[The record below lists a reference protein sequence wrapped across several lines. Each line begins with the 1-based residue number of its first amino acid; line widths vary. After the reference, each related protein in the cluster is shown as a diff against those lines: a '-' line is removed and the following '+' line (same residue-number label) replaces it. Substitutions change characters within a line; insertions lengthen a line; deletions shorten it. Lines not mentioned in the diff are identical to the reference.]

1 MKHILEIN
9 KELIIIIPKQSK
21 DKMNK
26 ERVMAVYNFGAT
38 IVIATFFG
46 ATIVIATS
54 CSWSSYGKQRLTL
67 ISRSIDFLLISN
79 WFQLKLWFEGTNHT
93 SVFQILLI
101 LFLLILRKTTSCANF
116 DANWF
121 FIDFKLIP
129 TQVMSWSSTN
139 HSVNQTCF
147 VEDIFKFWVFFLAKT
162 PVTRFAI

>member
-38 IVIATFFG
+38 IVIASFFG

-54 CSWSSYGKQRLTL
+54 CSWSSYGKQRLAL

-129 TQVMSWSSTN
+129 TQVMIWR
-139 HSVNQTCF
+139 H
-147 VEDIFKFWVFFLAKT
+147 K
-162 PVTRFAI
+162 PY